1 MLLELNIKNFIIIDQ
16 INVKFDK
23 RLNIITGETGAG
35 KSIIIE
41 AINLALGKK
50 IKNAT
55 QKIKG
60 DKAII
65 ELIFDVDPKKINLSI
80 IDEELINDG
89 IFVITREIYTNG
101 KSISRLNGKIISQGN
116 LLRLTNQLID
126 VHGQHKHQSLLDEK
140 THLKTIDAFGYKE
153 IEPNL
158 NEVEK
163 LSDRYFEILENINL
177 TINNETNFDIDYL
190 KFQYKEIESANL
202 NIIEDNEIEDKFNKL
217 SHLEDIINNLQESSL
232 LIDNENGI
240 LNQLVMA
247 KTNLNKIS
255 NYDSNIY
262 DILNRIESLV
272 IESSDISSEINH
284 LLSSYDFNEHEF
296 EKIEN
301 RFSELNLLMKKYGN
315 SLESIIE
322 YKDTIQGKMDT
333 VNRREIILKE
343 LQEEMEIIYK
353 EYIIKSKDLS
363 IQRKEIF
370 EVFKNKIRTEISEL
384 NLKDIIFEA
393 DFKEKLSNDNI
404 KVTKTGYDDLQFLLS
419 ANKGMKPMPLKETAS
434 GGEISRIMLGIK
446 IVLSEIDEI
455 DTMIFDEID
464 TGISGETA
472 FKVGKKMVE
481 LSKRK
486 QIIAITHLP
495 QIAAAADRHF
505 KIEKLE
511 GLSQLIPL
519 DENEKINEVA
529 RIISGSIVD
538 KHAIKNS
545 QSLIEQ
551 IKKI

>member
-16 INVKFDK
+16 INVKFDQ
-23 RLNIITGETGAG
+23 RLNVITGETGAG

-65 ELIFDVDPKKINLSI
+65 ELIFDVDPKKINLTV
-80 IDEELINDG
+80 IDDELIDDG
-89 IFVITREIYTNG
+89 IFVVTREIYPNG

-116 LLRLTNQLID
+116 LLQLTNQLID

-153 IEPNL
+153 IESNL
-158 NEVEK
+158 NAVK
-163 LSDRYFEILENINL
+163 KSSDKYFEILENINL
-177 TINNETNFDIDYL
+177 IINNETNFDIDYL
-190 KFQYKEIESANL
+190 KFQYKEIESANI
-202 NIIEDNEIEDKFNKL
+202 NIAEDNEIEDKFNQL

-232 LIDNENGI
+232 LIDSENGI
-240 LNQLVMA
+240 LNQLVMV
-247 KTNLNKIS
+247 KTDLNKIS

-262 DILNRIESLV
+262 DVLNRIESLV

-284 LLSSYDFNEHEF
+284 LLTAYDFDENEF
-296 EKIEN
+296 ERIEN

-322 YKDTIQGKMDT
+322 YKDDIQEKLDRVSKKET
-333 VNRREIILKE
+333 ILKE
-343 LQEEMEIIYK
+343 YQEEMENIYK
-353 EYIIKSKDLS
+353 EYIRESTELS
-363 IQRKEIF
+363 IQRKEVS
-370 EVFKNKIRTEISEL
+370 EVFKNKIKAEISEL
-384 NLKDIIFEA
+384 NLKDIIFES
-393 DFKEKLSNDNI
+393 DFKEKRNDDNI
-404 KVTKTGYDDLQFLLS
+404 RVTKNGYDDLRFLLS
-419 ANKGMKPMPLKETAS
+419 TNKGMKPMPLKEIAS

-495 QIAAAADRHF
+495 QIAAAADRNF

-519 DENEKINEVA
+519 NENEKTNEVA

-538 KHAIKNS
+538 KHALKNS
-545 QSLIEQ
+545 KSLIDQ

>member
-16 INVKFDK
+16 INVKFDQ
-23 RLNIITGETGAG
+23 RLNVITGETGAG

-65 ELIFDVDPKKINLSI
+65 ELIFDVDPKKINLTV
-80 IDEELINDG
+80 IDDELIDDG
-89 IFVITREIYTNG
+89 IFVVTREIYPNG

-116 LLRLTNQLID
+116 LLQLTNQLID

-153 IEPNL
+153 IESNL
-158 NEVEK
+158 NAVK
-163 LSDRYFEILENINL
+163 KSSDKYFEILENINL
-177 TINNETNFDIDYL
+177 IINNETNFDIDYL
-190 KFQYKEIESANL
+190 KFQYKEIESANI
-202 NIIEDNEIEDKFNKL
+202 NIAEDNEIEDKFNQL

-232 LIDNENGI
+232 LIDSENGI
-240 LNQLVMA
+240 LNQLVMV
-247 KTNLNKIS
+247 KTDLNKIS

-262 DILNRIESLV
+262 DVLNRIESLV

-284 LLSSYDFNEHEF
+284 LLTAYDFDEHEF
-296 EKIEN
+296 ERIEN

-322 YKDTIQGKMDT
+322 YKDDIQEKLDRVSKKET
-333 VNRREIILKE
+333 ILKE
-343 LQEEMEIIYK
+343 YQEEMENIYK
-353 EYIIKSKDLS
+353 EYIRESTELS
-363 IQRKEIF
+363 IQRKEVS
-370 EVFKNKIRTEISEL
+370 EVFKNKIKAEISEL
-384 NLKDIIFEA
+384 NLKDIIFES
-393 DFKEKLSNDNI
+393 DFKEKRNDDNI
-404 KVTKTGYDDLQFLLS
+404 RVTKNGYDDLRFLLS
-419 ANKGMKPMPLKETAS
+419 TNKGMKPMPLKEIAS

-495 QIAAAADRHF
+495 QIAAAADRNF

-519 DENEKINEVA
+519 NENEKTNEVA

-538 KHAIKNS
+538 KHALKNS
-545 QSLIEQ
+545 KSLIDQ

>member
-116 LLRLTNQLID
+116 LLQLTNQLID

-153 IEPNL
+153 IESNL
-158 NEVEK
+158 NEVKK

-177 TINNETNFDIDYL
+177 TINNETNFDVDYL

-202 NIIEDNEIEDKFNKL
+202 NIVEDNEIEDKFNRL

-284 LLSSYDFNEHEF
+284 LLSAYDFDEHEF

-322 YKDTIQGKMDT
+322 YKDTIQEKIDK

-353 EYIIKSKDLS
+353 EYFIKSKDLS
-363 IQRKEIF
+363 IQRKEVF
-370 EVFKNKIRTEISEL
+370 KVFKNKIRAEISEL

-529 RIISGSIVD
+529 RIISGSTVD

>member
-472 FKVGKKMVE
+472 FKVGK
-481 LSKRK
+481 
-486 QIIAITHLP
+486 
-495 QIAAAADRHF
+495 
-505 KIEKLE
+505 
-511 GLSQLIPL
+511 
-519 DENEKINEVA
+519 
-529 RIISGSIVD
+529 
-538 KHAIKNS
+538 
-545 QSLIEQ
+545 
-551 IKKI
+551 

>member
-116 LLRLTNQLID
+116 LLQLTNQLID

-140 THLKTIDAFGYKE
+140 THLKTIDSFGYKE
-153 IEPNL
+153 IESNL
-158 NEVEK
+158 NEVKK

-177 TINNETNFDIDYL
+177 TINNETNFDVDYL

-202 NIIEDNEIEDKFNKL
+202 NIVEDNEIEDKFNRL

-240 LNQLVMA
+240 LNKLVMA

-284 LLSSYDFNEHEF
+284 LLSAYDFDEHEF

-322 YKDTIQGKMDT
+322 YKDTIQEKIDK

-343 LQEEMEIIYK
+343 LQEEMESIYK
-353 EYIIKSKDLS
+353 EYIIKSKELS
-363 IQRKEIF
+363 IQRKEVF
-370 EVFKNKIRTEISEL
+370 EVFKNKIRAEISEL

-519 DENEKINEVA
+519 DENKKINEVA
-529 RIISGSIVD
+529 RIISGSTVD

>member
-116 LLRLTNQLID
+116 LLQLTNQLID

-140 THLKTIDAFGYKE
+140 THLKTIDSFGYKE
-153 IEPNL
+153 IESNL
-158 NEVEK
+158 NEVKK

-177 TINNETNFDIDYL
+177 TINNETNFDVDYL

-202 NIIEDNEIEDKFNKL
+202 NIVEDNEIEDKFNRL

-240 LNQLVMA
+240 LNKLVMA

-284 LLSSYDFNEHEF
+284 LLSAYDFDEHEF

-322 YKDTIQGKMDT
+322 YKDTIQEKIDK

-353 EYIIKSKDLS
+353 EYIIKSKELS
-363 IQRKEIF
+363 IQRKEVF
-370 EVFKNKIRTEISEL
+370 EVFKNKIRAEISEL

-519 DENEKINEVA
+519 DENKKINEVA
-529 RIISGSIVD
+529 RIISGSTVD